1 MSNLDRDTDT
11 CWTCGSHGDC
21 AHREPE
27 LRGWRSRQAWQRRAD
42 YLENTGRAEGHM
54 YRPVI
59 AEPVAVVTTSP
70 ESEIAPVARQREK
83 GPDPAKPLERT
94 RPRPAAGKFR
104 GSARYLET

>member
-1 MSNLDRDTDT
+1 MTDRDHDV
-11 CWTCGSHGDC
+11 CFVCGSTGDC

-27 LRGWRSRQAWQRRAD
+27 LHGWRSRQAWQRRAD

-70 ESEIAPVARQREK
+70 ESEIAPVARQREN
-83 GPDPAKPLERT
+83 GPDPANYPEQGT